1 MAALKR
7 AEALLSDPDPSV
19 ALRAATAISQ
29 LATSVVKLVEVAEL
43 QERVELLEAKVEGR
57 AIPLGFGGGRHVE
70 AEA

>member
-57 AIPLGFGGGRHVE
+57 AIPLGFGGRHVE